1 MQWMT
6 LVEVPVKLLVTL
18 SDHFGSDIS
27 LSTLWMKG
35 KYSPVPASFN
45 DSHLNIVIS

>member
-6 LVEVPVKLLVTL
+6 LAEVPVKLLATL
-18 SDHFGSDIS
+18 SDPFGSDIS

-35 KYSPVPASFN
+35 NKYSPVPASFN
-45 DSHLNIVIS
+45 D

>member
-1 MQWMT
+1 MDDIA
-6 LVEVPVKLLVTL
+6 EVPVKLLATL

-45 DSHLNIVIS
+45 D

>member
-6 LVEVPVKLLVTL
+6 LAEVPVKLLVTL

-27 LSTLWMKG
+27 LSTLWMERKG

-45 DSHLNIVIS
+45 D